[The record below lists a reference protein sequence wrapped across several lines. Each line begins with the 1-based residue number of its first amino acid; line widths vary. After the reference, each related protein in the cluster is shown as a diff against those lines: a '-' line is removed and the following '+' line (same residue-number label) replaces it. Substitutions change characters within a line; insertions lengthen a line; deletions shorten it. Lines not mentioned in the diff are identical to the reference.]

1 MENPP
6 SQKRVV
12 VTGMGVV
19 ASLGHN
25 VNDFWA
31 GIVAGKC
38 GIDKVSLFDAK
49 DYSCQIGAEV
59 VKKGRLRSDLF
70 LVNIQL
76 VNDDFFDALFDG
88 FLVSH
93 EIKIGS
99 KNFCER
105 GHITMPPST
114 VKTCPVM

>member
-38 GIDKVSLFDAK
+38 GIDKVSIFDAK
-49 DYSCQIGAEV
+49 D
-59 VKKGRLRSDLF
+59 
-70 LVNIQL
+70 
-76 VNDDFFDALFDG
+76 
-88 FLVSH
+88 
-93 EIKIGS
+93 
-99 KNFCER
+99 
-105 GHITMPPST
+105 
-114 VKTCPVM
+114 